1 MFQLEELIIQFL
13 LNFAAREELNAFL
26 RNPQYTAT
34 LVGSLIAVSGALL
47 GTFLLL
53 RGMSLT
59 SDAISHTV
67 LLGIVVAF
75 MVMSSVFD
83 QEPSLS
89 SVWLIFGAAAAGVAT
104 VLLTELIYRSGLVR
118 QDAALGLAFPL
129 LFALAVI
136 MVSRFVDDVH
146 LDEDAVMV
154 GEIGVAWANTNSHC
168 LDQCTTV
175 TITPDDPRA
184 KLTRQCVNC
193 RQLGIS
199 PRDKEAEFTE
209 ICANCGEYGPAQAWQ
224 AGFTQTQPVLVF
236 WPKSITVMAV
246 LTLLTVVAVVLLYKE
261 LKLSTFDPTL
271 AAALGFRPTL
281 LHYGLM
287 VMVSLVAVGAF
298 DAVGSIL
305 VVAFFIIPPAA
316 AYLLTDRLPRMLAYS
331 SLIGAAGAYTG
342 YDLARGNLL
351 GLAHISDILAAL
363 NDLLGLELI
372 EQWDSSISASMVL
385 MIFFFFLAAWIFSP
399 KYGLVST
406 MIRRRNQRRNF
417 DIQVVLGHIHHHL
430 VRLSNIPDLALDDD
444 RIRAAESDELTVSTL
459 HRHFRW
465 SPAKM
470 QRILRRLRASNLVQ
484 VQADLVSLTA
494 HGETHA
500 HGFRQNQLAN
510 ETVPLSGIP
519 DPARD
524 DNRKGE

>member
-193 RQLGIS
+193 RELGIS

-224 AGFTQTQPVLVF
+224 AGFTQKEPVLVF
-236 WPKSITVMAV
+236 WPKSITVMAL

-494 HGETHA
+494 QGEAHA

-519 DPARD
+519 DPAMD

>member
-13 LNFAAREELNAFL
+13 LNFVAREDLNAFL
-26 RNPQYTAT
+26 RNPQHTAT
-34 LVGSLIAVSGALL
+34 IVGSLIAVSGALL

-75 MVMSSVFD
+75 ILMGSVFGRHPD
-83 QEPSLS
+83 LS
-89 SVWLIFGAAAAGVAT
+89 SAWLIVGAAAAGVAT
-104 VLLTELIYRSGLVR
+104 VLLTELIYRSGLVK

-129 LFALAVI
+129 LFAIAVI
-136 MVSRFVDDVH
+136 LVSRVVSDVH

-168 LDQCTTV
+168 LSGCESV

-184 KLTRQCVNC
+184 EIARQCTNC
-193 RQLGIS
+193 RELGIS
-199 PRDKEAEFTE
+199 PRDDKAEFTE
-209 ICANCGEYGPAQAWQ
+209 ICTNCGDYSPAQAWQ
-224 AGFTQTQPVLVF
+224 AGFTQQEPVLVF

-246 LTLLTVVAVVLLYKE
+246 MTLLTLLAIVLFYKE

-287 VMVSLVAVGAF
+287 VLVSLVAVGAF

-316 AYLLTDRLPRMLAYS
+316 AYLLTDRLPRMLLYS

-351 GLAHISDILAAL
+351 GVVNLSDILAGL
-363 NDLLGLELI
+363 NDLFGLGLSER
-372 EQWDSSISASMVL
+372 WDSSISASMVL
-385 MIFFFFLAAWIFSP
+385 MTFLFFLAAWVFSP

-406 MIRRRNQRRNF
+406 MVRRRNQRRSF
-417 DIQVVLGHIHHHL
+417 DHQVVLGHIHHHQG
-430 VRLSNIPDLALDDD
+430 S
-444 RIRAAESDELTVSTL
+444 AAASDELAASTL
-459 HRHFRW
+459 YRHFRW
-465 SPAKM
+465 TPAKM
-470 QRILRRLRASNLVQ
+470 QRTLRQLRARNLVQ
-484 VQADLVSLTA
+484 IEAGLVSLTGR
-494 HGETHA
+494 GETHA
-500 HGFRQNQLAN
+500 HQFRETQLTN
-510 ETVPLSGIP
+510 ESV
-519 DPARD
+519 
-524 DNRKGE
+524 GE